1 MCARRQ
7 TVVQRLSLGLMCLLA
22 AISAPAQVFKVGAGS
37 SSLFQAQG
45 GSVEVRGRN
54 YEGWVGLGE
63 ANGRLRLGVFS
74 RFKYHNVTFTVGDDN
89 LKFEMPTD
97 IFGSNHYFPV
107 RGVGVARSFGDT
119 KIAAFGGTTS
129 TTFGSPFFRVADMEQ
144 PVGLVFVDSKVT
156 DNLKLFSR
164 NVVAERNTSIQGLEW
179 KTNEWLTTSAAVGM
193 GSGERY
199 FATSFEA
206 ERGWI
211 SMKGSYIDAGSRF
224 RRIIVDTPVSTEVD
238 GANLVVTVRPRADLT
253 ITAGHQNF
261 LEPNLAVNQEA
272 SRASVNNIQ
281 ASGVFKGFRVGGGL
295 YQSSVRGQ
303 GNLGTFLWGG
313 RRITDRV
320 DLNVNYFQSKP
331 EIGPGTSTLSVAV
344 RETLTPR
351 IELLQLVNRSGGQT
365 TMSFGGQFLS
375 NRFTIGVDY
384 QTLYIPFSP
393 TPFTQAIALK
403 IRFRPFGSVDLN
415 AQTYVTPDG
424 KLRYTAFGN
433 TALYRYSGLRVGE
446 TGQNFTMAR
455 YLVRG
460 RVVDEKNQPLNG
472 AALRIGK
479 ELAFTDVDGR
489 FFLRVKKARAYPV
502 TVALDEFILPG
513 YFEVVSVPADVQ
525 AVAEDSQE
533 EIVIMVRRVSPPK
546 RPTHTAEGAAPGT
559 PVLPVSQPAASQ
571 PRPATPGKTVQLS
584 ARGYALQAG
593 AFSRLEKAQAMAETL
608 RSQGFPVFV
617 TRDPGPN
624 PLIRVLIGP
633 VHNAADA
640 EVFRKRLADG
650 GYQALAKRQPVNEVA
665 SVQESAEPEQTRGPR
680 TAPVPAMEMPAPEP
694 GAVR

>member
-1 MCARRQ
+1 
-7 TVVQRLSLGLMCLLA
+7 
-22 AISAPAQVFKVGAGS
+22 
-37 SSLFQAQG
+37 
-45 GSVEVRGRN
+45 
-54 YEGWVGLGE
+54 
-63 ANGRLRLGVFS
+63 
-74 RFKYHNVTFTVGDDN
+74 GDDN

-119 KIAAFGGTTS
+119 KIVAFGGTTS
-129 TTFGSPFFRVADMEQ
+129 TTFGSPFFRVAEMDQ
-144 PVGLVFVDSKVT
+144 PVGLVFVDSKLT
-156 DNLKLFSR
+156 DSLKAFSR
-164 NVVAERNTSIQGLEW
+164 NVVAQRNTSIHGLEW
-179 KTNEWLTTSAAVGM
+179 KTNEWLTTSVAAGM

-199 FATSFEA
+199 FAASFDA

-261 LEPNLAVNQEA
+261 LEPNLSANQDAV
-272 SRASVNNIQ
+272 RATVNNVQ
-281 ASGVFKGFRVGGGL
+281 ASGVVQSFRVGGGL

-303 GNLGTFLWGG
+303 GNLGTFLWAG
-313 RRITDRV
+313 RRITDRI
-320 DLNVNYFQSKP
+320 DMNVNYFRSQP
-331 EIGPGTSTLSVAV
+331 ELGPGTSTLSLVF

-393 TPFTQAIALK
+393 TPFTQALALK

-446 TGQNFTMAR
+446 SGQNFTMGR
-455 YLVRG
+455 YIVRG
-460 RVVDEKNQPLNG
+460 RVLDDKEQPLNG

-489 FFLRVKKARAYPV
+489 FFLRVKKARRYPV
-502 TVALDEFILPG
+502 GVALEEFILPG
-513 YFEVVSVPADVQ
+513 YFEVVSAPAEVQ

-533 EIVIMVRRVSPPK
+533 EMVIVVRRVSPPK
-546 RPTHTAEGAAPGT
+546 RPTHIAEGPSLVF
-559 PVLPVSQPAASQ
+559 PVPPAAQ
-571 PRPATPGKTVQLS
+571 PVETGTRSAVQREAARLS
-584 ARGYALQAG
+584 TQVYVLQVA
-593 AFSRLEKAQAMAETL
+593 AFSRLDKAQAMLETL
-608 RSQGFPVFV
+608 RNQGFPAFLA
-617 TRDPGPN
+617 TNPGQN

-633 VHNAADA
+633 VHSSEDA
-640 EVFRKRLADG
+640 EVFRKRLAG
-650 GYQALAKRQPVNEVA
+650 SGYQALVRKQPLNEVA
-665 SVQESAEPEQTRGPR
+665 RAGETREPEKTG
-680 TAPVPAMEMPAPEP
+680 AHPAATVSPARAEADPTEP